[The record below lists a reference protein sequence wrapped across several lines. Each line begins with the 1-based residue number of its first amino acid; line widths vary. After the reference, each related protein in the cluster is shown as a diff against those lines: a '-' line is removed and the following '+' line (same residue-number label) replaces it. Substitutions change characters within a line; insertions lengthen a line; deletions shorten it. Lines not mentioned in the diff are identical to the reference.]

1 MKRGKQE
8 ALKAIKAFDLPAV
21 VMMSSIDDVTRDG
34 FSFAEALGRT
44 VPASK
49 YSPDLS
55 QHAMLGKNVLEHNK
69 RQMTHWKD

>member
-34 FSFAEALGRT
+34 FSFAEACHR
-44 VPASK
+44 
-49 YSPDLS
+49 
-55 QHAMLGKNVLEHNK
+55 LEEAGADVVGLK
-69 RQMTHWKD
+69 W